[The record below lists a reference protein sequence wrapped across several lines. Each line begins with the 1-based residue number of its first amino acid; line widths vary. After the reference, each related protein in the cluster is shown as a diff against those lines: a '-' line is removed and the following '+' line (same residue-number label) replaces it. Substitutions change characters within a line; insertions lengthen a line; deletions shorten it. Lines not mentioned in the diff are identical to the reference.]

1 MKFINVAMWMLM
13 MTSGVWA
20 QGIAPPL
27 AEYRGSKVDGMFEVQ
42 NSTNYTM
49 VTLLE
54 VKSFRVDGKGQVH
67 YGALDRN
74 VQVSLGASSFI
85 VRPHDRRMVFYKA
98 LVANPPSSFAIIA
111 TMTKAGSVPGMRLNF
126 VLPHIVYVYQKEKL
140 RRGDVRV
147 EDSGGVVRIEN
158 TSKKMG
164 RVMSV
169 QGRGKKTGGFPLYP
183 DQTREVAMA
192 GDRITVRFED
202 GFKIDVR

>member
-1 MKFINVAMWMLM
+1 MKVIKVVVWMLM
-13 MTSGVWA
+13 LTAGVWA

-27 AEYRGSKVDGMFEVQ
+27 AEYRGNKVDGMFEVQ
-42 NSTNYTM
+42 NSTNYAM
-49 VTLLE
+49 AALIE
-54 VKSFRVDGKGQVH
+54 IKSFRVDGKGQVH
-67 YGALDRN
+67 YGALDSN

-111 TMTKAGSVPGMRLNF
+111 TMTKAGSLPGMRLNF

-140 RRGDVRV
+140 HRSDIRV

-158 TSKKMG
+158 TSKKLG
-164 RVMSV
+164 RVTSV

-183 DQTREVAMA
+183 DQTREVAMT

-202 GFKIDVR
+202 GFKIDVK